1 MGFAIQLL
9 NHRNK
14 YFLFFVFTLLQAQES
29 IDSIVFKMNQHAQP
43 VDIEMEIKVTLNS
56 KNKKITK
63 DSHYRLMNHL
73 EKRYEDGK
81 FKSKLLLRF
90 IEPKEVRGLALLNW
104 NWIDELKNDQWLYV
118 PRLRKVKRIKP
129 SESSRKFQGT
139 EFTYGDIIEGDME
152 YENYKFFKKDYCF
165 GNECYLLKRDSK
177 NSRIILNV
185 NVQDEELKVPSICEI
200 YPSANFYEREVFDMF
215 GIEFEN
221 HPELT
226 RILMPDDW
234 EGNPLRKDYGTG
246 RIPVQF
252 KNAPKVD

>member
-1 MGFAIQLL
+1 MSYETINIEVGEYLE
-9 NHRNK
+9 K
-14 YFLFFVFTLLQAQES
+14 VES
-29 IDSIVFKMNQHAQP
+29 I
-43 VDIEMEIKVTLNS
+43 
-56 KNKKITK
+56 
-63 DSHYRLMNHL
+63 
-73 EKRYEDGK
+73 
-81 FKSKLLLRF
+81 
-90 IEPKEVRGLALLNW
+90 
-104 NWIDELKNDQWLYV
+104 
-118 PRLRKVKRIKP
+118 
-129 SESSRKFQGT
+129 
-139 EFTYGDIIEGDME
+139 
-152 YENYKFFKKDYCF
+152 KKDGY
-165 GNECYLLKRDSK
+165 EMMVDLTAVDWYRKREPRFQLVVNFLSVSK

>member
-1 MGFAIQLL
+1 MSYETINVEVDEYLE
-9 NHRNK
+9 K
-14 YFLFFVFTLLQAQES
+14 VES
-29 IDSIVFKMNQHAQP
+29 I
-43 VDIEMEIKVTLNS
+43 
-56 KNKKITK
+56 
-63 DSHYRLMNHL
+63 
-73 EKRYEDGK
+73 
-81 FKSKLLLRF
+81 
-90 IEPKEVRGLALLNW
+90 
-104 NWIDELKNDQWLYV
+104 
-118 PRLRKVKRIKP
+118 
-129 SESSRKFQGT
+129 
-139 EFTYGDIIEGDME
+139 
-152 YENYKFFKKDYCF
+152 KKDGY
-165 GNECYLLKRDSK
+165 EMMVDLTAVDWYRKREPRFQLVVNFLSVSK

-185 NVQDEELKVPSICEI
+185 NVHDEELKVPSICEI